1 MFNAIL
7 RQLADTQDLDIAE
20 AARMFA
26 MADLAGADGAIA
38 CWNDKY
44 YWNFWRPITAIH
56 EADNDGN
63 PATVA
68 DPNWT
73 PLFATPPFPEHPSG
87 HTCIS
92 GAVVKTLRHFFG
104 TDKVSFSTFSSF
116 SNSTRSFDRF
126 SDAIKEIIDA
136 RVWAGIHF
144 RTADDQGYVIGRK
157 VAHEL
162 KKNYFEPVR

>member
-1 MFNAIL
+1 
-7 RQLADTQDLDIAE
+7 
-20 AARMFA
+20 MFA

-56 EADNDGN
+56 EADHDGN

-68 DPNWT
+68 DPTWA

-92 GAVVKTLRHFFG
+92 GAVVETLQHFFG

-126 SDAIKEIIDA
+126 SVAMREIIDA

-144 RTADDQGYVIGRK
+144 RTADAQGHVIGRK
-157 VAHEL
+157 VAHALE
-162 KKNYFEPVR
+162 KNFLEPVR